1 MPFQLTITDVAEAHL
16 HHLSARDRKT
26 VVAGIMA
33 RLPDEPTKT
42 SKSLKKLRPNPF
54 AEYELR
60 IEQHRVLY
68 NVVEGG
74 NEVIIR
80 AVGEKVGNK
89 LIVAGE
95 EFHEH
100 DSDPP
105 A

>member
-1 MPFQLTITDVAEAHL
+1 
-16 HHLSARDRKT
+16 
-26 VVAGIMA
+26 MA
-33 RLPDEPTKT
+33 RLPDAPTKT
-42 SKSLKKLRPNPF
+42 SKSIKKLRANPF

-68 NVVEGG
+68 NVIEDSE
-74 NEVIIR
+74 EVIIR

-100 DSDPP
+100 DSNPP
-105 A
+105 T